1 MVTASLP
8 APFHPLATQPRTA
21 PYRSGTRAQRL
32 EVDAEIDRIVRVTG
46 RALTSAIGSGDGARK
61 VLSNM

>member
-8 APFHPLATQPRTA
+8 ASFYPLATDPEPLRIEA
-21 PYRSGTRAQRL
+21 EPRAQRP